1 MNEERRHLA
10 RGLLWLGSATAVARI
25 LDALAM
31 VLVLRFL
38 SRQDIGLATLAW
50 SVTVFVECFN
60 GLGIGTAT
68 LQQPE
73 LSERQTSSAF
83 WYASGIACVLATA
96 VVLGA
101 PWIAQLYGAPAL
113 TSMIRVSAAK
123 LLFVGLAAV
132 PLALLAR
139 DMRYKA
145 LGSVTTMATL
155 LSGVTTLALAASGAG
170 AWAPLLGNLM
180 NGAAQLLG
188 ASVLCRPFARQVFD
202 WAALRGMARTGM
214 HISGSVAVVQLSRN
228 LDYLLLGRLVSTEA
242 LGGYRV
248 AFDLAMAPSIAIL
261 QVGNRTAL
269 PVYSKVGRELQ
280 KLAAAW
286 LWTVRTVTLMTIPVM
301 ALMFVD
307 GEQILALLG
316 KSGWPHAGDAI
327 RLLSVAAFMR
337 GIAETIPSVY
347 VAAGKSQ
354 LSLVH
359 AVLNLALVALAMV
372 AGLQLFAGE
381 DHVLVIACAWVAA
394 TVALVAA
401 SLVISQRAVALSPW
415 AMFRALFKPCLVFG
429 AVVLALVAI
438 RPLQPASLGLAQG
451 IDVLATILVYVA
463 ALRLIMGI
471 KIKNLLQGAEQTGC
485 SDAAVGS
492 G

>member
-1 MNEERRHLA
+1 MNEERRHLT
-10 RGLLWLGSATAVARI
+10 RGLLWIGSATAVARI

-38 SRQDIGLATLAW
+38 SRQEIGLATLAW
-50 SVTVFVECFN
+50 SVSVFVECFN

-73 LSERQTSSAF
+73 LTDRQTSSAF
-83 WYASGIACVLATA
+83 WYAAGIACVLAA
-96 VVLGA
+96 CVVLGA
-101 PWIAQLYGAPAL
+101 PLIATLYGAPEL
-113 TSMIRVSAAK
+113 TSMVRVSAAK
-123 LLFVGLAAV
+123 LLFVGFAAV

-139 DMRYKA
+139 EMRYKA
-145 LGSVTTMATL
+145 LGAVTTMATL
-155 LSGVTTLALAASGAG
+155 LSGITTLGLAASGAG
-170 AWAPLLGNLM
+170 AWAPLLGNVM
-180 NGAAQLLG
+180 SGAAQLLG
-188 ASVLCRPFARQVFD
+188 ASVLCRSYARDVFD

-228 LDYLLLGRLVSTEA
+228 LDYLLLGRLVSAEA

-280 KLAAAW
+280 KLGAAW

-347 VAAGKSQ
+347 VAAGKSH

-359 AVLNLALVALAMV
+359 SLLNLALVALAMIV
-372 AGLQLFAGE
+372 GLQLFTE
-381 DHVLVIACAWVAA
+381 QDHVLVIACAWVAA
-394 TVALVAA
+394 TLALVGA
-401 SLVISQRAVALSPW
+401 SLLISHKAVRLSP
-415 AMFRALFKPCLVFG
+415 FALFAALFRPCLVFG
-429 AVVLALVAI
+429 SVVLALLAL
-438 RPLQPASLGLAQG
+438 RPVQPSNLALAQC
-451 IDVLATILVYVA
+451 IDVLVTLLVYA
-463 ALRLIMGI
+463 GALRLIMGI
-471 KIKNLLQGAEQTGC
+471 RMKNLLKGADQA
-485 SDAAVGS
+485 S
-492 G
+492 